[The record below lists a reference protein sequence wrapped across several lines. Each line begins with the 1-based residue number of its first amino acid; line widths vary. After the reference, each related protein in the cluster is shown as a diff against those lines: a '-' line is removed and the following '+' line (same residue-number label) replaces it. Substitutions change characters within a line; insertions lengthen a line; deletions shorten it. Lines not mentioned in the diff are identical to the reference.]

1 MEQIDVP
8 ALMQEARRHFKE
20 LDLRGAS
27 YMLSRDDI
35 VTSSRPGM
43 TRIQKAL
50 FAFMS
55 RNSEFAGRHF
65 GIPAERII
73 ESGRQVEI

>member
-1 MEQIDVP
+1 
-8 ALMQEARRHFKE
+8 
-20 LDLRGAS
+20 
-27 YMLSRDDI
+27 MLSRDDI